1 MNIVFEHRLR
11 SDRAE
16 TRHLRLWVADF
27 ARRAQLPPPV
37 WNALDLAL
45 EECVTNVISHA
56 CDDGREHWVTIRFKA
71 DAKEVCVEVED
82 DGLEFNPLALP
93 PVDITEPLETR
104 AVGGLGVH
112 MMRQLMDA
120 VEYRRVNGRNVLSL
134 IKRTA

>member
-1 MNIVFEHRLR
+1 
-11 SDRAE
+11 
-16 TRHLRLWVADF
+16 
-27 ARRAQLPPPV
+27 
-37 WNALDLAL
+37 
-45 EECVTNVISHA
+45 
-56 CDDGREHWVTIRFKA
+56 VTIRFKA